1 MKKLLALTGIVILAF
16 MNAAYSASDDENQE
30 RPSLFTVERFVIA
43 GSVDN
48 REPVGI
54 VNAFSSSTE
63 QVYCFLEARDISEDT
78 TVNVVWYHSEKEMAR
93 VALLLREGK
102 RWRTYSS
109 KQLRGLAGEWKVE
122 LQDAYDT
129 VIETVTFTVE

>member
-1 MKKLLALTGIVILAF
+1 MKKLLALLGIVILGSTIV
-16 MNAAYSASDDENQE
+16 AYSASHDEYQE
-30 RPSLFTVERFVIA
+30 RASLFNVERFVIA
-43 GSVDN
+43 GSVNN

-63 QVYCFLEARDISEDT
+63 KVYCFLEARDISVDT
-78 TVNVVWYHSEKEMAR
+78 TAHVVWYHGEKEMAR
-93 VALLLREGK
+93 VALLIRQGE

-109 KQLRGLAGEWKVE
+109 KQLRGLTGEWKVE